1 MDRAEFM
8 RRLSDLLQD
17 VPPAER
23 EEAIQYYNDYID
35 DAGEGNEAGIIAS
48 LGTPEELAKTIK
60 AGLIDGGNAGEFTES
75 GFHGYEQKSKYQV
88 MSTEQKQ
95 ADEQGGAQEGA
106 QASAGQSSFSG
117 GHTGG
122 AASAGSTY
130 GWQSNAGQNGAG
142 NTYGAYG
149 QQNNA
154 GSTNGAYGWRS
165 NDGQNGYGQQT
176 GKSGKPERSRSGG
189 EIALIVILA
198 VLTCPIWIG
207 LLGGLFGCM
216 IGLLCTLLGLFI
228 AFLAVGV
235 VLLAVG
241 VALVWCGIVGIFG
254 APLAGFALV
263 GVGLILMA
271 LGLVFTCLMVW
282 TVGAAIPALIRGCV
296 NLCSRIFHRG
306 KKIEN

>member
-48 LGTPEELAKTIK
+48 LGSPEELAKTIK
-60 AGLIDGGNAGEFTES
+60 AGLADGGNAGEFTES
-75 GFHGYEQKSKYQV
+75 GFHGYEQQSKYQV
-88 MSTEQKQ
+88 MSTNKDRDGNQDSTQEDAQGAAAQ
-95 ADEQGGAQEGA
+95 SVFGADLNGQQGGAGNANGA
-106 QASAGQSSFSG
+106 YGQQ
-117 GHTGG
+117 GG
-122 AASAGSTY
+122 AGNVNGAYGQPNGAGSTY
-130 GWQSNAGQNGAG
+130 GSYGQQANAGQ
-142 NTYGAYG
+142 
-149 QQNNA
+149 
-154 GSTNGAYGWRS
+154 
-165 NDGQNGYGQQT
+165 
-176 GKSGKPERSRSGG
+176 SGKAKSAMTGG
-189 EIALIVILA
+189 QIALIAILA
-198 VLTCPIWIG
+198 VLTSPIWIG

-216 IGLLCTLLGLFI
+216 LGLFGALLGLFI

-235 VLLAVG
+235 VLLAIGVG
-241 VALVWCGIVGIFG
+241 FVWCGIVGIFG

-296 NLCSRIFHRG
+296 SLCNKIFHGGR
-306 KKIEN
+306 KIEN

>member
-95 ADEQGGAQEGA
+95 ADEQGGAQ
-106 QASAGQSSFSG
+106 ASAGQSSFSG

-122 AASAGSTY
+122 AYGQQNGAGNANGTY
-130 GWQSNAGQNGAG
+130 GQQSSAG

-165 NDGQNGYGQQT
+165 NDGQNGNGQQT
-176 GKSGKPERSRSGG
+176 GKSGKPEKSRSGG

-216 IGLLCTLLGLFI
+216 LGLFGALLGLFI

>member
-1 MDRAEFM
+1 MNRAEFM
-8 RRLSDLLQD
+8 RRLSELLQD

-48 LGTPEELAKTIK
+48 LGSPEELAKTIK
-60 AGLIDGGNAGEFTES
+60 AGLVDGGNAGEFTES

-88 MSTEQKQ
+88 MSTDSAQNG
-95 ADEQGGAQEGA
+95 EQGNAQRGAQENVQG
-106 QASAGQSSFSG
+106 STGQSGFGGNSNGQQSG
-117 GHTGG
+117 
-122 AASAGSTY
+122 AGSTY
-130 GWQSNAGQNGAG
+130 GSYGQQNGAG
-142 NTYGAYG
+142 GVYSSYGS
-149 QQNNA
+149 Q
-154 GSTNGAYGWRS
+154 GSAEQS
-165 NDGQNGYGQQT
+165 
-176 GKSGKPERSRSGG
+176 GKSKSSMSGG
-189 EIALIVILA
+189 QIALIVILA
-198 VLTCPIWIG
+198 ILTSPIWIG

-216 IGLLCTLLGLFI
+216 LGLFGALLGLFI

-241 VALVWCGIVGIFG
+241 VGLVWCGIVGIFG

-296 NLCSRIFHRG
+296 NLCNRIFHRG
-306 KKIEN
+306 RKIEN